1 MVWMLH
7 GSCVSER
14 PACSRSAG
22 GLAASA
28 AVPAVS
34 SEHTHSEMTY
44 RPNVFGGTLNP
55 AQPNLHTLYS
65 LRAVFC
71 AIVIFN

>member
-1 MVWMLH
+1 MWMLH

-28 AVPAVS
+28 AVPGAVDS
-34 SEHTHSEMTY
+34 C
-44 RPNVFGGTLNP
+44 NITLLLGI
-55 AQPNLHTLYS
+55 QHGLSFLMGEKCFF
-65 LRAVFC
+65 AV
-71 AIVIFN
+71 V

>member
-1 MVWMLH
+1 MWMLH

-28 AVPAVS
+28 AVPGVAEQVTYLAPEERS
-34 SEHTHSEMTY
+34 APQCSARVAASE
-44 RPNVFGGTLNP
+44 
-55 AQPNLHTLYS
+55 
-65 LRAVFC
+65 
-71 AIVIFN
+71 